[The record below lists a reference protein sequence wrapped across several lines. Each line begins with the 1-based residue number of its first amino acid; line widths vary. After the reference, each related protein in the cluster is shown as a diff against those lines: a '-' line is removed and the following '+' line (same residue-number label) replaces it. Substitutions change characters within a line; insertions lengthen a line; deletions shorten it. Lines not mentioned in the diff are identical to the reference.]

1 MGRVLNIPVH
11 EDPAI
16 FSCQGLRV
24 LFIFKIKYLFI
35 SDFVG
40 LVCFDLLSKDLGSS
54 KDVGSSEDDLSSK
67 DVGSSEDDL
76 SSKDFVER

>member
-1 MGRVLNIPVH
+1 MRIRPYSLVKGC
-11 EDPAI
+11 
-16 FSCQGLRV
+16 SY
-24 LFIFKIKYLFI
+24 LFIYLFKKFKYLFI

-67 DVGSSEDDL
+67 D
-76 SSKDFVER
+76 FVEK